1 MNSSWYTDNNP
12 QGLTMFGLTKDRTPE
27 QIWTK
32 QNIADWPDSSSRT
45 WYMPDG
51 GLPYYGFRI
60 QVDKTNKS
68 EAGNDFHTSIGD
80 IRVYGHPQ
88 EPRKVIYDGEQVT
101 YNGEVVTYAGNTRY

>member
-27 QIWTK
+27 QVWTK
-32 QNIADWPDSSSRT
+32 QNISNWPNSSSRT
-45 WYMPDG
+45 WYMPEG

-68 EAGNDFHTSIGD
+68 EAGGDFHTSIGD
-80 IRVYGHPQ
+80 IRVYGHPL
-88 EPRKVIYDGEQVT
+88 EDVEHMVTHNGDFVT
-101 YNGEVVTYAGNTRY
+101 YNTDLVHYNG